1 MTEAEQNLRAIY
13 HKMGGLDA
21 DIDWVDNCIREVA
34 LATLK
39 DARAYLVAAHEEAQ
53 PVLDEHDSDTVDDT
67 ERLIEQIDL
76 LIAVSEE

>member
-1 MTEAEQNLRAIY
+1 MTEAEQNLWALY
-13 HKMGGLDA
+13 LKLGGKNS
-21 DIDWVDNCIREVA
+21 DIPWTHHCIREVA